1 METIGVPAGGVR
13 LPLVELTEAEKQVV
27 LNALSDY
34 GLFIQKV

>member
-1 METIGVPAGGVR
+1 METIGVAAGGVR

-27 LNALSDY
+27 LKALSDY